1 MAEKKKYRMLAAGET
16 VKITDQVYVGDPINR
31 WLTGSLNVGK
41 KLPAGYIGKYR
52 RLVLK
57 KEAVID
63 KPLCKKYDGCNYAI
77 KQYCGGFDSSA
88 VSQLGCYRI

>member
-1 MAEKKKYRMLAAGET
+1 LLGYNAFTKLSLAFFS
-16 VKITDQVYVGDPINR
+16 N
-31 WLTGSLNVGK
+31 LTKSANTAAKGGLLNTIKGC
-41 KLPAGYIGKYR
+41 R